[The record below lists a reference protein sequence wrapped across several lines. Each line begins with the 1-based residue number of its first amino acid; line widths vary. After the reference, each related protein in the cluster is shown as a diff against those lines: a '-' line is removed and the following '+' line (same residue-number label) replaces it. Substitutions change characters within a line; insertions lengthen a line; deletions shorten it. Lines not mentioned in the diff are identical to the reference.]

1 VLISAGQTE
10 DFSSL
15 SSLVRIRVKIYGHHP
30 NEKIEIG
37 TTPKLINLPDSV
49 EDLFIVAKKKFG
61 KRGSRILTAEGS
73 EVENLNALRVNDE
86 FYII

>member
-49 EDLFIVAKKKFG
+49 EDLFSVAGMSITSKLATFNMHACLKIILSGFSRLNDIVK
-61 KRGSRILTAEGS
+61 
-73 EVENLNALRVNDE
+73 
-86 FYII
+86 